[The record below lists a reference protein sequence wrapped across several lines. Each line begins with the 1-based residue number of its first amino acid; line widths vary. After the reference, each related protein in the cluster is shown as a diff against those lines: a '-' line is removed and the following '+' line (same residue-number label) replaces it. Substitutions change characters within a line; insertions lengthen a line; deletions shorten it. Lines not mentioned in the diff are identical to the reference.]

1 MPSPPS
7 VTLFP
12 YTTLFRSH
20 AFLATLL
27 QIPHLVVAVNKMDL
41 VGYSK
46 ERFDEIV
53 HDFRSFAKKLDVD
66 NITYIPI
73 SALKGDNVVEKGEE
87 MPWYQGSALLH
98 HLEAVDRKSVV

>member
-1 MPSPPS
+1 M
-7 VTLFP
+7 
-12 YTTLFRSH
+12 
-20 AFLATLL
+20 
-27 QIPHLVVAVNKMDL
+27 QISHLVVDVNKMDL

-46 ERFDEIV
+46 VRFDEIV

-87 MPWYQGSALLH
+87 MSWYLGSALLH
-98 HLEAVDRKSVV
+98 HLETVKIGRASCRERWELEQGGGSCKQ

>member
-1 MPSPPS
+1 M
-7 VTLFP
+7 VTGASTAELAIILVDA
-12 YTTLFRSH
+12 TKGVQTQSKRH
-20 AFLATLL
+20 AFLSTLL

-87 MPWYQGSALLH
+87 IGRASCR
-98 HLEAVDRKSVV
+98 ERVER